1 MSSTRLIRSSFRSGR
16 AAVWAGMAAIV
27 ALGWIYMVH
36 MNVHMAAMHG
46 MAAAGEGGH
55 GGLVATFAMWV
66 VMMVAMML
74 PSVVPTVS
82 VFAMLAGRRSPRSA
96 ARTTAMFVAGYSLA
110 WIGYCVPAAVAQWE
124 LARAALLTSMGA
136 STSAAVSAAILV
148 GAGLFQFSGLKNAC
162 MSRCRSPLAF
172 LIQEWRD
179 GAAGA
184 LVVGLRNGS
193 NCVGCC
199 WALMAVL
206 FVVGT
211 MNLLWMALFTLL
223 VCAEKIVP
231 ARWRLDA
238 VVGAGFIAWGA
249 VAAVGAVL

>member
-1 MSSTRLIRSSFRSGR
+1 
-16 AAVWAGMAAIV
+16 
-27 ALGWIYMVH
+27 
-36 MNVHMAAMHG
+36 
-46 MAAAGEGGH
+46 
-55 GGLVATFAMWV
+55 
-66 VMMVAMML
+66 
-74 PSVVPTVS
+74 
-82 VFAMLAGRRSPRSA
+82 
-96 ARTTAMFVAGYSLA
+96 
-110 WIGYCVPAAVAQWE
+110 
-124 LARAALLTSMGA
+124 MGQ

-148 GAGLFQFSGLKNAC
+148 AAGLFQFSSLKNAC
-162 MSRCRSPLAF
+162 MAKCRTPLAF
-172 LIQEWRD
+172 LMQEWRD

-223 VCAEKIVP
+223 VCAEKIMP

-238 VVGAGFIAWGA
+238 IVGAGFIAWGA
-249 VAAVGAVL
+249 VVAAAGLL

>member
-1 MSSTRLIRSSFRSGR
+1 MSAARVVRETLRSGR

-27 ALGWIYMVH
+27 ALGWLYMGVD
-36 MNVHMAAMHG
+36 MAAMAG
-46 MAAAGEGGH
+46 MATAATGGL
-55 GGLVATFAMWV
+55 GGLVAIFVMWV

-74 PSVVPTVS
+74 PSIVPTVS
-82 VFAMLAGRRSPRSA
+82 VFSTLAGRRSPATA
-96 ARTTAMFVAGYSLA
+96 ARTTAMFVAGYALA
-110 WIGYCVPAAVAQWE
+110 WIAYCVPAAAAQWE
-124 LARAALLTSMGA
+124 LSRAALLSAMGQ

-148 GAGLFQFSGLKNAC
+148 AAGVFQFSSLKNAC
-162 MSRCRSPLAF
+162 MAKCRAPLAF
-172 LIQEWRD
+172 LMHEWRD
-179 GAAGA
+179 GATGA

-211 MNLLWMALFTLL
+211 MNLLWMALFTVL

-231 ARWRLDA
+231 ARWRVDA
-238 VVGAGFIAWGA
+238 IVGAGFIAWGA
-249 VAAVGAVL
+249 MVAASGVL